1 MNRKLIF
8 FIMPFLLLA
17 FPLNAQL
24 FRPFQSFRVIHTEKF
39 DIIYP
44 DESENTARLL
54 STYADIIYNEVSEI
68 LDIQVPGRIPVTFA
82 PNTDLFNGY
91 YRPIPSPGIVLY
103 DTAMDLEWTTFED
116 NLKGLFLHELV
127 HAITLNTRSSFMN
140 ALRNG
145 FGYWATPSL
154 WTSPLFMTEGATIS
168 FESLTGFGRAN
179 DPLTKHV
186 LRQAI
191 HENKFLTPFQASGV
205 YDGPGQNGVF
215 YEYGGLFSAWLQNEY
230 GMEKYAQ
237 LWRAMGSLKSTGFS
251 FFVYRSVFYN
261 AFRRTYEFNFMDA
274 WNSFRESLVINDI
287 EDAPGEILPAQYSF
301 LTKKRGSF
309 SALAARGGNVYILDG
324 GEEKIRV
331 YNEETGRVRVFDTSS
346 INSND
351 IDVSPCGNYVLV
363 SGYHVTGSMFSAVVT
378 EHRVSSGFVT
388 GRRLNG
394 IYKARYFR
402 DGVIGIGRELH
413 NNRIVFM
420 DFNGNTEVLFQ
431 GNERLMFSGPQV
443 VDDDRIV
450 FIAARDGIRELMLY
464 NYATGELFRIE
475 NTNDNNE
482 YWKYMRGLNV
492 SDGNIFFSYNSDD
505 RMYKLAGINADSMRA
520 TFSGRDFSGG
530 VFNPVGTNGNI
541 YYRANFFSGD
551 SILRFPETVENLT
564 GTNAALKLQAV
575 PCENYGKTA
584 SPVLNSIQIPEIESK
599 PYFGIRYMNPF
610 DFWLPML
617 LLSLSL
623 DEDMN
628 FKYTYGLGLFSMIND
643 PTNRNVV
650 TMLIYADIS
659 NLMLRVDAFSF
670 QTTVPGFPV
679 ALEFADYV
687 DESFGYIPRRITS
700 IGLGAGFSFMPG
712 RVSFDIGLGGSYV
725 SVANDS
731 GGISAYEWKQ
741 SGHAA
746 QYYLTFSMS
755 NRIKRQHE
763 FFGTGAAMSIRG
775 LNVANLSQQQF
786 FNPRAEA
793 QVRFSAETR
802 FPLNFNFYGAVDEDG
817 MNLYGASRY
826 YTDTLFKDHAS
837 IEYADDIGYNLSWI
851 CGGEISLGL
860 FSWEIQ
866 KNISHLYFNRI
877 TGTLSVR
884 NVLYDASGIN
894 NAAGISLGN
903 LNLAQS
909 LVLKLSLVPT
919 ILPIKTSPISFE
931 VYGYGAW
938 LFSNTITGS
947 GNQFVFG
954 MDVKFSF

>member
-1 MNRKLIF
+1 MNNKFKF
-8 FIMPFLLLA
+8 FIILFLLFA
-17 FPLNAQL
+17 FPLYAQL
-24 FRPFQSFRVIHTEKF
+24 FRPFQSFRVIKTEKF

-44 DESENTARLL
+44 SESENTARLL
-54 STYADIIYNEVSEI
+54 SGYADSIYNEISEI
-68 LDIQVPGRIPVTFA
+68 LDIRVPGRIPVTFA

-91 YRPIPSPGIVLY
+91 YRPVPSPGIVLY

-127 HAITLNTRSSFMN
+127 HAITLSTRSPFMN
-140 ALRNG
+140 AIRTA
-145 FGYWATPSL
+145 FGNWATPSL

-215 YEYGGLFSAWLQNEY
+215 YEYGGLFSAWLQNVY

-237 LWRAMGSLKSTGFS
+237 LWRAMGNLKSTGFS
-251 FFVYRSVFYN
+251 FSVYRSDFYN

-274 WNSFRESLVINDI
+274 WNAFKESFTLNDI
-287 EDAPGEILPAQYSF
+287 EDAPREILPRQYSF
-301 LTKKRGSF
+301 LTKKRGYF

-331 YNEETGRVRVFDTSS
+331 YNEETGRVRVFNTSS

-351 IDVSPCGNYVLV
+351 IDVSPCGNNVLV

-378 EHRVSSGFVT
+378 EHRISSGFVT

-402 DGVIGIGRELH
+402 DGVIGIGNELH

-420 DFNGNTEVLFQ
+420 DFNGNTEVIFH

-443 VDDDRIV
+443 LDNDRIV

-464 NYATGELFRIE
+464 NYETGELFCIE
-475 NTNDNNE
+475 NANGDNE

-492 SDGNIFFSYNSDD
+492 SDGKIFFSYNSDD
-505 RMYKLAGINADSMRA
+505 RMYKLAYINIDSMRA
-520 TFSGRDFSGG
+520 VFSGRDFSGG
-530 VFNPVGTNGNI
+530 VFNPVCTNGNI

-551 SILRFPETVENLT
+551 SILQFPQTIEDFS
-564 GTNAALKLQAV
+564 GTNAVLKLETAQ
-575 PCENYGKTA
+575 PEIYGKTNA
-584 SPVLNSIQIPEIESK
+584 PITNLQPIPEIESK
-599 PYFGIRYMNPF
+599 PYFSINYMNPF
-610 DFWLPML
+610 NFWLPMIL
-617 LLSLSL
+617 LNISF
-623 DEDMN
+623 DEN
-628 FKYTYGLGLFSMIND
+628 ENIEYTYGFGLFSIFYD
-643 PTNRNVV
+643 STDRNLI
-650 TMLIYADIS
+650 TMLLYADIS
-659 NLMLRVDAFSF
+659 YLMLRVDLFSL
-670 QTTVPGFPV
+670 QTTVPGFPLT
-679 ALEFADYV
+679 LEFSDYV
-687 DESFGYIPRRITS
+687 EESIIYLPRRITS
-700 IGLGAGFSFMPG
+700 IGLNAEFPFMPG
-712 RVSFDIGLGGSYV
+712 RVSYNIALGGSYA
-725 SVANDS
+725 SVANES

-746 QYYLTFSMS
+746 LYYLTFSIS
-755 NRIKRQHE
+755 NIFKRQHE
-763 FFGTGAAMSIRG
+763 FFGTGASFAVRG
-775 LNVANLSQQQF
+775 LNISDFSRQQF

-793 QVRFSAETR
+793 QVQFSAETM
-802 FPLNFNFYGAVDEDG
+802 FPLNFYFYGAADSDG
-817 MNLYGASRY
+817 MNLYGDSRY
-826 YTDTLFKDHAS
+826 YTETIFKEHAS
-837 IEYADDIGYNLSWI
+837 IEYEQNNEYNLSWI

-866 KNISHLYFNRI
+866 NNISHLYFNRLK
-877 TGTLSVR
+877 GTLSVR
-884 NVLYDASGIN
+884 NVLYDASDIN
-894 NAAGISLGN
+894 NAAGINLGN

-909 LVLKLSLVPT
+909 LILKLSLVPS
-919 ILPIKTSPISFE
+919 ILLVKYAPISFE
-931 VYGYGAW
+931 IYTYGAW
-938 LFSNTITGS
+938 LFSNTIKGS
-947 GNQFVFG
+947 GNQYKFG
-954 MDVKFSF
+954 VDFKISL